1 MDKNK
6 QKNIRDW
13 CLIFSATCGIV
24 VAVALLADAVFKR
37 VFTSEDMKPKITNV
51 QKQR

>member
-13 CLIFSATCGIV
+13 FFVLLATGAVIGG
-24 VAVALLADAVFKR
+24 VALLADAVFKR
-37 VFTSEDMKPKITNV
+37 VFPPEDMKPKITNV

>member
-13 CLIFSATCGIV
+13 CLIFGATCGIV

-37 VFTSEDMKPKITNV
+37 VFPPEDMKPKITNV